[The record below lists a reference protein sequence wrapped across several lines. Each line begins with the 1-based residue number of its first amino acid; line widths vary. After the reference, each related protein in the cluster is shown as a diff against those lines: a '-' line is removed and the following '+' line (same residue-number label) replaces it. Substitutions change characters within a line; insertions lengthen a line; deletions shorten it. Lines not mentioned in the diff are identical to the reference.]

1 MRSYYM
7 SKENMARGA
16 RRGCVRLQ
24 GAVIG
29 IDDEDDSTFTIRVD
43 RKGFHFQA
51 RDAEERQHWVRALED
66 TILRHTHRHAHHNVL
81 LWERPVSVRSFEDK
95 LAEADSYLQLLIQQ
109 VDKLQ
114 QRTES
119 LDEKERLHLEG
130 VCAKANRFLETVKHS
145 IVSLQIAKNTAEV
158 SSACGEP
165 LDANGGSLQSLRS
178 PTESLQIS
186 AFNSSV
192 PATSYSSSEDSV
204 EENSDDFFDAFEDA
218 VSEATEGTE
227 TPSEPHHK
235 GSAADSLIQDDQ
247 GEMFRK
253 SRKEGHVNNSRVT
266 SAKNHHM
273 VNSPSEN
280 SAICEPSA
288 DEFVPFKPPPEA
300 PSYMTPSDFDQ
311 LYEDQSE
318 PADSN
323 ANYSVLSHLV
333 SQVRIGMD
341 LTKVTLPTF
350 ILERR
355 SLLEMYADFFSHA
368 DLFASIVDQDTA
380 EKRMV
385 EVVRWYL
392 SAFHAGRNAEVAKK
406 PYNPIL
412 GEIFKCHY
420 ALPSPNIAERKAASD
435 GPCPW
440 AAEDDVTFVAEQVSH
455 HPPVSAFYAECAS
468 KGITCSAHIWTKSK
482 FLGLSV
488 AVHNVGQGC
497 ISFQRFD
504 EEYTCTFPSA
514 YARSI
519 LGVPW
524 VELGGEV
531 TINCSKTGYNA
542 KIDFLTKPT
551 FGGKKHQ
558 LKGMIFRPQTDP
570 SKTLQPFLQIQ
581 GAWNDVMT
589 AKNVETGETFEFF
602 NPHTTPTIKKQVRPA
617 VETLSYESRRLW
629 MNVTYNLREGNVD
642 RATEH
647 KSFLE
652 QRQRDEARQRS
663 ESGRPWRQRL
673 FSEKG
678 DNWVYRNSLEKR
690 LVGR

>member
-1 MRSYYM
+1 M
-7 SKENMARGA
+7 
-16 RRGCVRLQ
+16 
-24 GAVIG
+24 
-29 IDDEDDSTFTIRVD
+29 
-43 RKGFHFQA
+43 
-51 RDAEERQHWVRALED
+51 
-66 TILRHTHRHAHHNVL
+66 
-81 LWERPVSVRSFEDK
+81 P
-95 LAEADSYLQLLIQQ
+95 
-109 VDKLQ
+109 
-114 QRTES
+114 
-119 LDEKERLHLEG
+119 
-130 VCAKANRFLETVKHS
+130 
-145 IVSLQIAKNTAEV
+145 
-158 SSACGEP
+158 
-165 LDANGGSLQSLRS
+165 
-178 PTESLQIS
+178 
-186 AFNSSV
+186 
-192 PATSYSSSEDSV
+192 YSSDLMPT
-204 EENSDDFFDAFEDA
+204 D
-218 VSEATEGTE
+218 
-227 TPSEPHHK
+227 
-235 GSAADSLIQDDQ
+235 
-247 GEMFRK
+247 
-253 SRKEGHVNNSRVT
+253 
-266 SAKNHHM
+266 
-273 VNSPSEN
+273 

-288 DEFVPFKPPPEA
+288 DDFSPFEPPPEA
-300 PSYMTPSDFDQ
+300 PSAMMLSDFDQ

-318 PADSN
+318 PTDSN

-368 DLFASIVDQDTA
+368 DLFASIVEQNTA

-420 ALPSPNIAERKAASD
+420 ALPSPNIAERKSASD

-497 ISFQRFD
+497 ISFQRLD

-531 TINCSKTGYNA
+531 TINCAKTGYHA

-558 LKGMIFRPQTDP
+558 LKGAIFRPQVE
-570 SKTLQPFLQIQ
+570 SCKQAQPFLQIH

-617 VETLSYESRRLW
+617 VETLPYESRRLW

-652 QRQRDEARQRS
+652 QRQRDEARLRT
-663 ESGRPWRQRL
+663 ETGRHWRQRL

-678 DNWVYRNSLEKR
+678 DNWVYRNALEKR
-690 LVGR
+690 LAGRR